1 MSRHMHRH
9 GPKMIFG
16 IFALLA
22 VFSLIV
28 MLLWNAVMPS
38 LVGVGS
44 LNYLRAVG
52 LLALCRILF
61 GNLDMGFRGRRMR
74 EHFRSMSPEHR
85 EAFVRHLC
93 ERFDAHAAHGEFGE
107 HSPRNNK

>member
-1 MSRHMHRH
+1 
-9 GPKMIFG
+9 MIFG
-16 IFALLA
+16 ILALLA

-38 LVGVGS
+38 LVEVGRM
-44 LNYLRAVG
+44 NYPQAFG

-61 GNLDMGFRGRRMR
+61 GSLDMGFRGRRIR
-74 EHFRSMSPEHR
+74 EHFHAMSPEHR

-93 ERFDAHAAHGEFGE
+93 ERFDAHAPHGEFGE
-107 HSPRNNK
+107 HSSRNNE